1 MKKSMILT
9 MLLMLCSMG
18 AFAQNKATAD
28 AASDSVKVFLG
39 NFTKFVSQIEVND
52 STTEEEYEELN
63 LRYKNFN
70 KLYTGKFKKQMT
82 NEQIST
88 FTKYKTRY
96 KMKVLDH
103 KLDKKTGRLSQKADT
118 IGHKMG
124 EGLKKAGS
132 EIGGFVKGLFSKD

>member
-28 AASDSVKVFLG
+28 AASDSVKIFLG

-52 STTEEEYEELN
+52 STTEEEYEELD

-124 EGLKKAGS
+124 KSLKKAGS